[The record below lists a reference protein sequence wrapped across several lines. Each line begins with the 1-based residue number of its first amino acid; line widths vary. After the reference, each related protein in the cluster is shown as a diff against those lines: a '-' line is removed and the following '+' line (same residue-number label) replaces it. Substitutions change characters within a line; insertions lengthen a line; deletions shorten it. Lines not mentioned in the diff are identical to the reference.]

1 MSVREAS
8 VTDLDVVLALEE
20 ECFPD
25 PWGEG
30 LVAPGLAG
38 ELPTTT
44 YLVAEDDGGDV
55 VGYAVLS
62 IAGDI
67 ADLQRIAV
75 TASARRTGQ
84 ASELLDKAIWE
95 AMLTGRRP
103 PDRMLIEVRADNASG
118 LAFYAARDFVEID
131 RRARYYADGTDAVIL
146 RRSLGRGC
154 GGRRG

>member
-1 MSVREAS
+1 MSVRTGS
-8 VTDLDVVLALEE
+8 PTDLGVVLALEQ

-25 PWGEG
+25 PWGEA

-38 ELPTTT
+38 EVPTTT
-44 YLVAEDDGGDV
+44 YLVAELDGEV
-55 VGYAVLS
+55 VGYAVLA

-75 TASARRTGQ
+75 TAGARRTGQ
-84 ASELLDKAIWE
+84 ASALLDKAVWE

-103 PDRMLIEVRADNASG
+103 PDRMLIEVRADNVDA
-118 LAFYAARDFVEID
+118 LAFYTAREFVEID

-154 GGRRG
+154 GARRG